1 MRLLLLAL
9 LPLSLLFTACSTNN
23 VTVDD
28 SLQRFFDSAGVKGTF
43 ALFDNGQGHF
53 TICNL
58 PRYRDSAYMP
68 GATFDIVESLIAF
81 QTGVVKDDKTIM
93 LDADSV
99 ANGTADA
106 GQQRTITQHIS
117 LARAFQT
124 TDMLNTI
131 VFQTLTLRTI
141 GADTLR
147 TWVDSLR
154 YGNKAFDGDS
164 MALYD
169 GKLKISPDEQLGLIK
184 KLYFGQL
191 PFYRRSQELV
201 RNMMNKEENSNY
213 KLIYKMGR
221 VLDIVPMDS
230 TRKAWKGHVM
240 GWVLGWVE
248 ENKHPYFFVLH
259 FDDPDYRANVETVG
273 LQLVKRILA
282 SQGFLQG
289 TK

>member
-1 MRLLLLAL
+1 MRKLLFAL
-9 LPLSLLFTACSTNN
+9 ISLSLLFAACSTNN

-58 PRYRDSAYMP
+58 PRYRDSAYIP

-81 QTGVVKDDKTIM
+81 QTGVVKDDKTVM
-93 LDADSV
+93 LDADPAAEDTV
-99 ANGTADA
+99 HP
-106 GQQRTITQHIS
+106 GQQTTFKVHYT

-124 TDMLNTI
+124 TGMANMI
-131 VFQTLTLRTI
+131 VFQQLARRLGT
-141 GADTLR
+141 DTLR
-147 TWVDSLR
+147 LWVDSLR
-154 YGNKAFDGDS
+154 YGNRAIDGDS

-169 GKLKISPDEQLGLIK
+169 GKLRIVPDEQLGLTK

-213 KLIYKMGR
+213 KLVYKMGR
-221 VLDIVPMDS
+221 VPDIVPVDS
-230 TRKAWKGHVM
+230 TRKDWKGHVM

-248 ENKHPYFFVLH
+248 ENKHPYFFVLN